1 MEQIEIHQ
9 LIQQGLYEKALEA
22 CFNNIEAHPEQV
34 ENYINSGI
42 LLSEAGEIEKAEKF
56 FQRALTINSNN
67 AAIYYNFANVYFN
80 ESRFQ
85 EAIKLYQKAIQKGLD
100 NKDTNYMIGMSFYH
114 LDVKKQALP
123 FLMRAAELDQT
134 FQDLEVQ
141 FQYGL
146 LLCELE
152 MFDQA
157 ITILTTIL
165 DKDKTHADAQY
176 NLTLAKYMVDE
187 AIDKAIEGF
196 TKSIKMDPN
205 HMLSHHAL
213 KTFNMIKSQEEE

>member
-1 MEQIEIHQ
+1 MEQTEIHQ

-114 LDVKKQALP
+114 LDAKKQALP

-176 NLTLAKYMVDE
+176 NLTLANYMVDE

-196 TKSIKMDPN
+196 TKAIKMDPN